1 MIYIADFL
9 PSMIDGAGAYGG
21 ILSYGLTI
29 AVVGSA
35 LLIFIRLWFTGKL
48 DLDEEPK
55 IQMMLQDRD
64 LDRNIDRDSN
74 NNKENNHD
82 S

>member
-1 MIYIADFL
+1 
-9 PSMIDGAGAYGG
+9 MIDGAGAYGG

-35 LLIFIRLWFTGKL
+35 FLIFLKLWFTGRL

-55 IQMMLQDRD
+55 MQMMLQEQEQW
-64 LDRNIDRDSN
+64 DRDSN
-74 NNKENNHD
+74 NDKENSHE
-82 S
+82 